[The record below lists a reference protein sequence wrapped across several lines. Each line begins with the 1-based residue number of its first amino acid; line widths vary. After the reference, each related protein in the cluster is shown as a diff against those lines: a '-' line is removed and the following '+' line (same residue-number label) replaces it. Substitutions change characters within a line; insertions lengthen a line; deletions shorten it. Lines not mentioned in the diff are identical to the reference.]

1 MAPIFDSQPSE
12 QPNEEDS
19 CIQISVNDIVFSRTT
34 LIIVLTLC
42 VAITGISMI
51 AVAAL
56 GYRQWS
62 RHHQDKQEKDSNDNA
77 RYLQR
82 IPMIRKEVDSSCSRK
97 CSGCLVNEPENP
109 FLVPRSPVELMASE
123 RPWEVP
129 AATANERAKSEHRD
143 ERTPGYLYDDS
154 KGQWFHRP

>member
-1 MAPIFDSQPSE
+1 MAPIFDKQPD
-12 QPNEEDS
+12 EEDS
-19 CIQISVNDIVFSRTT
+19 CVEISVNDIVFSRTT

-62 RHHQDKQEKDSNDNA
+62 RRQQDKRAKESGGNA

-82 IPMIRKEVDSSCSRK
+82 ISMMRKDVDNSYSRK
-97 CSGCLVNEPENP
+97 YSGCLVNEPENP
-109 FLVPRSPVELMASE
+109 FLVPKSPVELMASE

-129 AATANERAKSEHRD
+129 TATAVNGRAKSEDGH
-143 ERTPGYLYDDS
+143 ETTPSFLYDNA